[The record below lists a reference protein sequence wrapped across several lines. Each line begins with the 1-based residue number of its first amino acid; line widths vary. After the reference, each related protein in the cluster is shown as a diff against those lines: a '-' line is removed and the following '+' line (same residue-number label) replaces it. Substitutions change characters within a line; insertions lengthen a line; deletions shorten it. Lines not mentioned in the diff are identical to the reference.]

1 MNNEISKLYHNKDG
15 NYFSAVRTEIDAL
28 LPKFS
33 EKILDVGC
41 GDGSTLLWIKSIQKC
56 KKIYGIELF
65 EKPFLQAKKKL
76 DQALNINVENEKNF
90 FSNEKFDLIL
100 ILDVLEHLV
109 NPWKFLEYIQ
119 KRLNLNGSIIISV
132 PNIRHYS
139 VLKNLIFF
147 GDWNYTKSGILD
159 SSHLRF
165 FTKKSLQR
173 IFAEQGLKC
182 KMLKK
187 YPVDY
192 SGKASIVNKVS
203 LNLFSDFLTS
213 QLIFKL
219 EKC

>member
-109 NPWKFLEYIQ
+109 NPWKF
-119 KRLNLNGSIIISV
+119 
-132 PNIRHYS
+132 
-139 VLKNLIFF
+139 
-147 GDWNYTKSGILD
+147 
-159 SSHLRF
+159 
-165 FTKKSLQR
+165 
-173 IFAEQGLKC
+173 
-182 KMLKK
+182 
-187 YPVDY
+187 
-192 SGKASIVNKVS
+192 
-203 LNLFSDFLTS
+203 
-213 QLIFKL
+213 
-219 EKC
+219 